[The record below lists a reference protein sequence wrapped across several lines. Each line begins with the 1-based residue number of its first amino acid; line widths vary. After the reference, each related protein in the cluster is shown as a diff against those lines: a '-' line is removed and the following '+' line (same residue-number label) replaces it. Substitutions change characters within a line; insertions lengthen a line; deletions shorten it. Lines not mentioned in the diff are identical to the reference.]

1 MHSLAALEYPR
12 KEPGYI
18 AGKSVR
24 ETYVVAPDTYV
35 LPKPVRVTVG
45 SSIAEGAN
53 FRCWEAVEKNKCS
66 VAKANTGKTRMCM
79 MRAIQ

>member
-53 FRCWEAVEKNKCS
+53 FRCWEATTAGDRYLCILGWPAVS
-66 VAKANTGKTRMCM
+66 S
-79 MRAIQ
+79 